1 MWIFLFWIW
10 AMKFKH
16 GAMLCSLQCV
26 LIVGPWIAA
35 TAQVSDSPSQPL
47 HSDAATP
54 VLSIAWPSARTSTS
68 SPTKTHPPIQGFKSE
83 GRCIEAAANFHGV
96 NASILQAILM
106 TESGMNPLVINQN
119 KNGTIDVGLGGM
131 NSSHFSEIAKFGI
144 APEHLL
150 DECVATYVTAWQ
162 LKKGINQFG
171 NTWFGV
177 AAYHSTTP
185 YYNNRYQVLL
195 FNQLV
200 SDHVLPGPKLIVP
213 RLEH

>member
-1 MWIFLFWIW
+1 
-10 AMKFKH
+10 
-16 GAMLCSLQCV
+16 
-26 LIVGPWIAA
+26 
-35 TAQVSDSPSQPL
+35 
-47 HSDAATP
+47 
-54 VLSIAWPSARTSTS
+54 
-68 SPTKTHPPIQGFKSE
+68 
-83 GRCIEAAANFHGV
+83 
-96 NASILQAILM
+96 M

-185 YYNNRYQVLL
+185 YFNNRYQVLL